1 MVKKSLPYIKNKY
14 TIAIL
19 AFFVWMLFFD
29 RNSMITQYELSSTLS
44 SYNDQKEYY
53 NSELEKDSISLN
65 ILENDKKALEKFA
78 REKYLMKKDNED
90 VFLIINED
98 D

>member
-1 MVKKSLPYIKNKY
+1 MVKKSLPYLKNKY

-29 RNSMITQYELSSTLS
+29 RNSVISQYKLSSTLNQ
-44 SYNDQKEYY
+44 YEDQKEYY
-53 NSELEKDSISLN
+53 LNQLEKDSISLH
-65 ILENDKKALEKFA
+65 ILESDKDALEKFA

-90 VFLIINED
+90 VYLIIEEE
-98 D
+98 